1 MADNKIIFTND
12 DGEEEELFV
21 LEETKLNGV
30 SYLLVSE
37 EEDDGENDID
47 VYVMKEVASEDETLT
62 YEFVEDEKEL
72 DSLADIFAEL
82 LGDEEELS
90 K

>member
-1 MADNKIIFTND
+1 MDERKIIFTND
-12 DGEEEELFV
+12 DGEEEELYV
-21 LEETKLNGV
+21 LEETRINGV
-30 SYLLVSE
+30 NYLLVSE
-37 EEDDGENDID
+37 EEDDGNNDLD
-47 VYVMKEVASEDETLT
+47 VYVMKEIASEGEEAV

-82 LGDEEELS
+82 LGDEEDIV

>member
-1 MADNKIIFTND
+1 MDERKMIFTND
-12 DGEEEELFV
+12 DGEEEELYI
-21 LEETKLNGV
+21 LEETRINGV
-30 SYLLVSE
+30 NYLLVSE
-37 EEDDGENDID
+37 EEDDGNNDLD
-47 VYVMKEVASEDETLT
+47 VYVMKEIASEGKESV

-82 LGDEEELS
+82 LGDEEDIV

>member
-1 MADNKIIFTND
+1 MDERKILFTND
-12 DGEEEELFV
+12 DGEEEELYV
-21 LEETKLNGV
+21 LEETRINGV
-30 SYLLVSE
+30 NYLLVSE
-37 EEDDGENDID
+37 EEDDGKNDID
-47 VYVMKEVASEDETLT
+47 VYVMKEVASEDEESV

-82 LGDEEELS
+82 LGDEEDLV

>member
-1 MADNKIIFTND
+1 MDERKILFTND
-12 DGEEEELFV
+12 DGEEEELYV
-21 LEETKLNGV
+21 LEETRINGV
-30 SYLLVSE
+30 NYLLVSE
-37 EEDDGENDID
+37 EEDDGNNDLD
-47 VYVMKEVASEDETLT
+47 VYVMKEVASEGEEAV

-82 LGDEEELS
+82 LGDEEDIV

>member
-1 MADNKIIFTND
+1 MDERKIKFIND
-12 DGEEEELFV
+12 DGEEDELYV
-21 LEETKLNGV
+21 LEETKINGV

-47 VYVMKEVASEDETLT
+47 VYVMKEVASDDEDSV

-72 DSLADIFAEL
+72 DSIADIFVEL
-82 LGDEEELS
+82 LGDEETIV

>member
-1 MADNKIIFTND
+1 MADNKIIFIND
-12 DGEEEELFV
+12 DGEEEELYV

-37 EEDDGENDID
+37 EEDNGEDDID
-47 VYVMKEVASEDETLT
+47 VYVMKEVAAEGDELT

-72 DSLADIFAEL
+72 DALADIFAQEL
-82 LGDEEELS
+82 EDEEEIQ

>member
-1 MADNKIIFTND
+1 MDERKILFTND
-12 DGEEEELFV
+12 DGEEEELYV
-21 LEETKLNGV
+21 LEETRINGV
-30 SYLLVSE
+30 NYLLVSE
-37 EEDDGENDID
+37 EEDDGNNDLD
-47 VYVMKEVASEDETLT
+47 VYVMKEIASEGEEAV

-82 LGDEEELS
+82 LGDEEDIV

>member
-1 MADNKIIFTND
+1 MDERKMIFTND
-12 DGEEEELFV
+12 DGEEEELYI
-21 LEETKLNGV
+21 LEETRINGV
-30 SYLLVSE
+30 NYLLVSE
-37 EEDDGENDID
+37 EEDDGNNDLD
-47 VYVMKEVASEDETLT
+47 VYVMKEIASEGEEAV

-82 LGDEEELS
+82 LGDEEDIV

>member
-1 MADNKIIFTND
+1 MDERKIIFTND
-12 DGEEEELFV
+12 DGEEDELYV
-21 LEETKLNGV
+21 LEETRINGV
-30 SYLLVSE
+30 NYLLVSD
-37 EEDDGENDID
+37 EEDDGNNDLD
-47 VYVMKEVASEDETLT
+47 VYVMKEVASEGEESV

-82 LGDEEELS
+82 LGDEEDIV

>member
-1 MADNKIIFTND
+1 MADNKITFIND
-12 DGEEEELFV
+12 AGEEETLFV
-21 LEETKLNGV
+21 LEETKINGA

-37 EEDDGENDID
+37 TEDDGEEDID
-47 VYVMKEVASEDETLT
+47 VYVMKEVASEGDEAT

-72 DSLADIFAEL
+72 DSIADIFAEL
-82 LGDEEELS
+82 LEGEEDIV

>member
-1 MADNKIIFTND
+1 MADNKIIFIND
-12 DGEEEELFV
+12 DGEEEELYV
-21 LEETKLNGV
+21 LEETKLNGA

-37 EEDDGENDID
+37 EEDNGEDDID
-47 VYVMKEVASEDETLT
+47 VYVMKEIASEGDELT

-72 DSLADIFAEL
+72 DALADVFAEL
-82 LGDEEELS
+82 LEDEEDLE